1 MRCLKKRPRADTIA
15 NQERKGR
22 GRSGRHIYFALLAI
36 FAIATT
42 NYVWGDLVMM
52 RGGGLVLRDK
62 TVIAATFVARVA
74 QVDVTE
80 GQTVS
85 KGDALMR
92 IESTEV
98 LERLADLSIR
108 QAELAQQ
115 AATFRL
121 RSEVASQLLP
131 LAARRETETGKVLV
145 RFDAMSDRGLLTS
158 TRYEE
163 ALRANFDA
171 RQDRVK
177 LATETETLAA
187 QISALE
193 DARSD
198 AARAVADLM
207 SHYAGGVIQAP
218 AGGTVGA
225 RVPSLGSVFRAGDPI
240 LSVYSGEAYV
250 LTYLPRRY
258 LLPIETGM
266 EVTVSSGRHT
276 SDGVITDILPVSDA
290 LPREFQNTFKPRDR
304 NQMARIRLADPDIFP
319 VYEKVEIRCKSY
331 LPWLAL
337 EKKARRPRDET
348 WTGAEDGV
356 TDTGADAKRRHA
368 AAGGRPE

>member
-1 MRCLKKRPRADTIA
+1 MRSLKKRPRADTIA

-22 GRSGRHIYFALLAI
+22 SRPGRHIYFALLVVFS
-36 FAIATT
+36 FAVA
-42 NYVWGDLVMM
+42 NYVWGDLVML

-74 QVDVTE
+74 KVDVSE
-80 GQTVS
+80 GQTVGE
-85 KGDALMR
+85 GDTLLR

-98 LERLADLSIR
+98 LERLAELSIR

-115 AATFRL
+115 AATFQL
-121 RSEVASQLLP
+121 RSAVARQLLP
-131 LAARRETETGKVLV
+131 LAARRETETSKVLV
-145 RFDAMSDRGLLTS
+145 RFDDMSDRGLLTS

-163 ALRANFDA
+163 ALRANFNA

-193 DARSD
+193 EARAD

-207 SHYAGGVIQAP
+207 SHYAGGVIRAP

-225 RVPSLGSVFRAGDPI
+225 RVPSIGSVFRAGDPI

-258 LLPIETGM
+258 LLPIEAGM
-266 EVTVSSGRHT
+266 EVTVSSGRHR

-304 NQMARIRLADPDIFP
+304 NQLARIRLADPGVFP

-331 LPWLAL
+331 LPWPLS
-337 EKKARRPRDET
+337 EQKARPPQDET
-348 WTGAEDGV
+348 WTGAGDGAP
-356 TDTGADAKRRHA
+356 DTGAEAERRHA
-368 AAGGRPE
+368 AAMASPE